1 MNKLLLIV
9 LGFSL
14 VASDILAKERLLPAK
29 FENNQIYLLP
39 TLLDNK
45 QVKFFTDTGGGWNV
59 ITKELQQTYK
69 LKTITKKSDNG
80 NVLLCEMPHF
90 VQGKSIPIGGLNN
103 FMEGYLFIR
112 DKEKISPFSNI
123 DGALGGRWHAE
134 KIISFDYINKKMSI
148 LESISELNIKK
159 YDEIK
164 LGFQKHNGVYTS
176 AFPRIEIKVL
186 GKALPMLFD
195 TGATARLSVKA
206 KQVLKN
212 KSDAVGTSY
221 IVSSLFDKWQRE
233 NPSWLVIKKADKL
246 LNESM
251 IQVPEVQI
259 GDQTI
264 GPVWFTRRQDNN
276 FHEYMSS
283 YMDKKIEGAIGGSLL
298 KYLRIIID
306 YPNEKAYIFNDNT

>member
-1 MNKLLLIV
+1 LNKLLLI
-9 LGFSL
+9 
-14 VASDILAKERLLPAK
+14 ILAFSTVSLSLLAKGRLLPAK

-45 QVKFFTDTGGGWNV
+45 QIKFFTDTGGGWNV
-59 ITKELQQTYK
+59 ISKELQQNYK
-69 LKTITKKSDNG
+69 FKTITKKSENG
-80 NVLLCEMPHF
+80 NYTLSEMPHF
-90 VQGKSIPIGGLNN
+90 IQGKSIPTGGINN
-103 FMEGYLFIR
+103 FMEGYLFIKN
-112 DKEKISPFSNI
+112 KEEISSFRNI
-123 DGALGGRWHAE
+123 DGLLGGRWHAE
-134 KIISFDYINKKMSI
+134 KIINFDYINQKMSI
-148 LESISELNIKK
+148 LESISEINLKK

-195 TGATARLSVKA
+195 TGATARLSAKA

-212 KSDAVGTSY
+212 NSDAVGTSY
-221 IVSSLFDKWQRE
+221 IVSSLFDKWQKE
-233 NPSWLVIKKADKL
+233 NPSWLVIEKADKL
-246 LNESM
+246 LNEPM

-259 GDQTI
+259 GGQTI
-264 GPVWFTRRQDNN
+264 GPVWFTRRQNSN
-276 FHEYMSS
+276 FHEYMSL

-306 YPNEKAYIFNDNT
+306 YPNEKAYIFNENT

>member
-1 MNKLLLIV
+1 MLIILLV
-9 LGFSL
+9 SPNT
-14 VASDILAKERLLPAK
+14 LAKERPLPAK
-29 FENNQIYLLP
+29 FENNQIYLTP

-45 QVKFFTDTGGGWNV
+45 KIKFFTDTGGGWNV
-59 ITKELQQTYK
+59 LTKELYQTYK
-69 LKTITKKSDNG
+69 LKTITKISENG
-80 NVLLCEMPHF
+80 DVLLSEMPHF
-90 VQGKSIPIGGLNN
+90 IQGKSIPLGGLNN

-112 DKEKISPFSNI
+112 DKEEISSYRDT
-123 DGALGGRWHAE
+123 DGILGGRWHAE
-134 KIISFDYINKKMSI
+134 KIISFDYINQKMSI
-148 LESISELNIKK
+148 LESISDLNIKK
-159 YDEIK
+159 YDKIK
-164 LGFQKHNGVYTS
+164 LGFQKHNGIYTL

-186 GKALPMLFD
+186 GKTLPMLFD
-195 TGATARLSVKA
+195 TGATARLSAKA

-212 KSDAVGTSY
+212 ENEAVGTSY

-233 NPSWLVIKKADKL
+233 NPSWLVIEKADKL
-246 LNESM
+246 LNEPM

-264 GPVWFTRRQDNN
+264 GPVWFTRRQDSN